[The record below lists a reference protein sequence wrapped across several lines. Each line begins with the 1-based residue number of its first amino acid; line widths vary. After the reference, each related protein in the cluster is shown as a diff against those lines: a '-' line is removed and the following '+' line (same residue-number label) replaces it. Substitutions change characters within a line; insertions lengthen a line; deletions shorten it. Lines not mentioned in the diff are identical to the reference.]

1 MKWYR
6 LAAAQGLAEAQFNLG
21 IAYVEGAGVSVDKVE
36 AVKWYRL
43 AAAQGHANAQ
53 ASLCALHHNGEGIDS

>member
-1 MKWYR
+1 
-6 LAAAQGLAEAQFNLG
+6 
-21 IAYVEGAGVSVDKVE
+21 
-36 AVKWYRL
+36 VKWYRL